1 QELSSIFEKI
11 KLRTYKIDPSL
22 GPSSEAVK
30 SRLQKAVKNLE
41 AKLIKAEK
49 RNFGDALSQ
58 IDVIKSKLFPNGGLQ
73 ERSENFGLFYV
84 KYGKGFIKALIENFK
99 PLDLKFTILEE

>member
-1 QELSSIFEKI
+1 
-11 KLRTYKIDPSL
+11 L
-22 GPSSEAVK
+22 GPSSEAVN
-30 SRLQKAVKNLE
+30 SRLQKALKNLE

-49 RNFGDALSQ
+49 RNFADALTQ

-84 KYGKGFIKALIENFK
+84 KFGKGFIPFLINNFK